1 MNQLIL
7 FILYLG
13 FLLLWITQQFSS
25 NSMQNY
31 SSREGLLEEGGI
43 TALSIGQQFY
53 LGLSPKL
60 GCFFNKTNTLL
71 VGLNFQYYS
80 LKNVVEFKIIE
91 NPLNFRTYL
100 PSPGSLLGYVFLKVQ
115 PNYFFNV
122 EIDGIKIKNNRFSN

>member
-1 MNQLIL
+1 MNQLII
-7 FILYLG
+7 FILFLG
-13 FLLLWITQQFSS
+13 FLLLWIAQQFSS

-31 SSREGLLEEGGI
+31 SSREGLLEEGCI

-71 VGLNFQYYS
+71 VGLNFQYFS
-80 LKNVVEFKIIE
+80 LKNVVESKIIE

-100 PSPGSLLGYVFLKVQ
+100 ASPGSLLGYVFLKVQ

-122 EIDGIKIKNNRFSN
+122 ETNGIKIKNNRFSN